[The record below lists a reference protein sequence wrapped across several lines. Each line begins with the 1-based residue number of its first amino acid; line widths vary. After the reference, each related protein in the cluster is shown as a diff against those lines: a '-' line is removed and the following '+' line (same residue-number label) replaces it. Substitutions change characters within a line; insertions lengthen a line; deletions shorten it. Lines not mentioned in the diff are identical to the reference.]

1 MHLYEVIK
9 RPVDTEKVRRQSEQE
24 QKQYTF
30 EVDSRA
36 NKMQV
41 KQAVEEIFNVSVE
54 SVRIMNV
61 AAHRRRSPRSRVLG
75 HKAKQVVRKPGWK
88 KAIVKLAEGQRLE
101 LFEGV

>member
-9 RPVDTEKVRRQSEQE
+9 RPVDTEKVRRQSEQG

>member
-9 RPVDTEKVRRQSEQE
+9 RPVDTEKVRLQSEGE

-61 AAHRRRSPRSRVLG
+61 AAHRRRSPRSRIMG